1 MQPMNTTLATTILR
15 TDRLGAK
22 SVAALLGGAALTALC
37 AQVQIPFYPVPFTLQ
52 TLAVLAV
59 SLALGSRL
67 AVAAQATYLLAGAAG
82 LPVFAG
88 FSGGAARLAGPTG
101 GYLLGFLLAAWIVGS
116 LADRGWDRTVGR
128 AFVACLLGTMAIYSV
143 GASVLSLYVGW
154 TAAWMQGV
162 VPFVIADALKALA
175 AATSLPL
182 AWRLLGDRR

>member
-1 MQPMNTTLATTILR
+1 MNTTLATTVLR
-15 TDRLGAK
+15 TDKLGAK
-22 SVAALLGGAALTALC
+22 SVAALLGGATLTALG
-37 AQVQIPFYPVPFTLQ
+37 AQIQIPFYPVPFTLQ

-88 FSGGAARLAGPTG
+88 FSGGVARLAGPTG
-101 GYLLGFLLAAWIVGS
+101 GYLLGFLAAAWIVGS
-116 LADRGWDRTVGR
+116 LADRGWDRTFGR
-128 AFVACLLGTMAIYSV
+128 ALAACLLGSSAIYLL

-154 TAAWMQGV
+154 SGAWMQGV
-162 VPFVIADALKALA
+162 VPFLVADALKAVA

-182 AWRLLGDRR
+182 AWRLLGEQR